1 MREYKFKGFSKS
13 KNAWIIG
20 FGVKEI
26 RVKEENIAILCT
38 DKGYEQ
44 VYPNSVGQYTGRKD
58 INGQDIYERDLVRL
72 DIDLMSDLK
81 LISSLITPDSVFCG
95 EVKFYDGSF
104 YINNGME
111 DCLLFQEINQIEI
124 IGSSFIQ

>member
-20 FGVKEI
+20 FGAKEI
-26 RVKEENIAILCT
+26 KVKEENTAILCT
-38 DKGYEQ
+38 NKGYEQ

-72 DIDLMSDLK
+72 DIDSMSDLN
-81 LISSLITPDSVFCG
+81 LIFSSITPDSVFYG

-104 YINNGME
+104 YIDNGME
-111 DCLLFQEINQIEI
+111 ACLLFQEINQIEI
-124 IGSSFIQ
+124 VGSSFII